1 MVQIRSVYRTA
12 ELSQGYVGPL
22 ATNEATF
29 YGLDTLPLWIA
40 VTVYVFF
47 WPGRFIDDHA
57 HHGGGHG
64 QQVTNVAASLVPA
77 LSMDGEGIVV
87 GHNYDVEAGSVDL
100 GKEAGLVETVITEK
114 KQ

>member
-1 MVQIRSVYRTA
+1 VA

-47 WPGRFIDDHA
+47 WPGRFIDNQAQHLDRQA
-57 HHGGGHG
+57 
-64 QQVTNVAASLVPA
+64 TIDANTSVAPA
-77 LSMDGEGIVV
+77 LSADGTGITA
-87 GHNYDVEAGSVDL
+87 HDHDVEAGSVDL
-100 GKEAGLVETVITEK
+100 GKEQGLVETVVVEK
-114 KQ
+114 QR